1 MKKILNSF
9 FIVIVAL
16 LTFLSWVP
24 KSFAVE
30 TVSDTSQKIY
40 DYGNL
45 LTDSEESYLKGL
57 IDEYIKKYNYDMVIV
72 TKRNYS
78 ASDTAMMNYA
88 DDFYDYNHFGIGSTN
103 DGILLFLNVDSLGP
117 VVWMSTTGNAI
128 LMYDDARISSMKSAM
143 SSVKNNGNSAIVEAF
158 INKASDY
165 AEAGIP
171 VSNKHAYI
179 DEDGEYRV
187 KKTYPVFRNI
197 IISIIGSTIIL
208 LIMVFKNKM
217 VKKATFATEYLDKSS
232 INIYNRR
239 DVFLHTHTSR
249 TYIDRSSSSS
259 SGGGGSSTH
268 HSSSGSSHGGGGGR
282 L

>member
-1 MKKILNSF
+1 MKKVFKSISIV
-9 FIVIVAL
+9 FITL
-16 LTFLSWVP
+16 LTFLLWSP
-24 KSFAVE
+24 KIFAVE
-30 TVSDTSQKIY
+30 RVTDTSQKIY
-40 DYGNL
+40 DYGDL

-72 TKRNYS
+72 TKKNYN

-88 DDFYDYNHFGIGSTN
+88 DDFYDYNHFGIGSTK

-143 SSVKNNGNSAIVEAF
+143 SSVKNNGNKAIVEAF
-158 INKASDY
+158 INKASNY
-165 AEAGIP
+165 AESGIP
-171 VSNKHAYI
+171 ASNKHAYI
-179 DEDGEYRV
+179 DENGEYQV

-197 IISIIGSTIIL
+197 MISIVGATIIL
-208 LIMVFKNKM
+208 LILIFKNKT
-217 VKKATFATEYLDKSS
+217 VKKATFATEYLDKQS

-239 DVFLHTHTSR
+239 DVFINTHTSR
-249 TYIDRSSSSS
+249 VRIESSSG
-259 SGGGGSSTH
+259 GGGGSSTH
-268 HSSSGSSHGGGGGR
+268 HGSSGTSHGGGGGR